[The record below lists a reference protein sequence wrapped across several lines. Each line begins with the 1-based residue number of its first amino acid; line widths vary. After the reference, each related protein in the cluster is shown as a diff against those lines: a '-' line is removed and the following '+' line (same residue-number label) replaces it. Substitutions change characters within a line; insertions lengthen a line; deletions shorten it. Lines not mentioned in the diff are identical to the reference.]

1 VIENTILKRNGQ
13 GLKARVFAL
22 TFPSRELVEL
32 AGRTGFDA
40 VHLDGEHGTFTTESV
55 DLIVAIAN
63 GYGMSVTGRVPSID
77 PHLINQWLDR
87 GVQGITGP
95 HVESGE
101 EAQQLADACLL
112 PPDGKRSWGTWR
124 GTEFNNPRLVAAAGG
139 MLAFSR
145 WSNANMIVAAQIESK
160 KGYDN
165 LDAILA
171 VPGLRV
177 IAGGH
182 NDMAA
187 SLGYAG
193 NPDHPDRVRIHAEI
207 DERARAAGK
216 LLASDLS
223 VSFRIEDFV
232 LDAGQEFL
240 QRHAATPYTRP
251 DLA

>member
-1 VIENTILKRNGQ
+1 MIENTILRRNRQ
-13 GLKARVFAL
+13 GLKARVFSL

-32 AGRTGFDA
+32 AGRAGFDA

-55 DLIVAIAN
+55 DLLVAIAN

-77 PHLINQWLDR
+77 AHLINQWLDR
-87 GVQGITGP
+87 GIQGITGP
-95 HVESGE
+95 HIETAE
-101 EAQQLADACLL
+101 EARQLADACLL

-124 GTEFNNPRLVAAAGG
+124 GTEFNNPRLVEAAGG

-145 WSNANMIVAAQIESK
+145 WSNSNMIVAGQIESK

-171 VPGLRV
+171 VPGLGV

-193 NPDHPDRVRIHAEI
+193 NPDHPERVRIHAEV
-207 DERARAAGK
+207 DQRARAAGK
-216 LLASDLS
+216 LLAGDLS
-223 VSFRIEDFV
+223 VGFGVEDLI
-232 LDAGQEFL
+232 LDAGHEFL
-240 QRHAATPYTRP
+240 ERHATTRYTG
-251 DLA
+251 

>member
-1 VIENTILKRNGQ
+1 MIENTILKRNRQ
-13 GLKARVFAL
+13 GRKARVFSL

-32 AGRTGFDA
+32 AGRAGFDA

-55 DLIVAIAN
+55 DLMVAIAN
-63 GYGMSVTGRVPSID
+63 GRGMSVTGRVPSID
-77 PHLINQWLDR
+77 AHLINQWLDR

-95 HVESGE
+95 HVETGE

-124 GTEFNNPRLVAAAGG
+124 GTEFNNPRLVEAAGG
-139 MLAFSR
+139 MLAFSK

-171 VPGLRV
+171 VSGLRV

-182 NDMAA
+182 NDLAA
-187 SLGYAG
+187 SLGYPG
-193 NPDHPDRVRIHAEI
+193 NPDHPDRVRMHDEI
-207 DERARAAGK
+207 FERARAAGK
-216 LLASDLS
+216 LLAGDLQ
-223 VSFRIEDFV
+223 VGFRIEDV
-232 LDAGQEFL
+232 LLDAGHEFL
-240 QRHAATPYTRP
+240 ERHAETAYTGR
-251 DLA
+251 A

>member
-1 VIENTILKRNGQ
+1 MV
-13 GLKARVFAL
+13 GL
-22 TFPSRELVEL
+22 
-32 AGRTGFDA
+32 
-40 VHLDGEHGTFTTESV
+40 
-55 DLIVAIAN
+55 AN

-77 PHLINQWLDR
+77 AHLINQWLDR

-95 HVESGE
+95 HVESGA

-124 GTEFNNPRLVAAAGG
+124 GTAFNNPRMVAAAGG
-139 MLAFSR
+139 MLAFSK
-145 WSNANMIVAAQIESK
+145 WSNANVIVAAQIESK

-165 LDAILA
+165 LDEILA

-187 SLGYAG
+187 SLGLPG

-207 DERARAAGK
+207 FRRARAAGK
-216 LLASDLS
+216 LLPEDMQVGYLLVDVVLDSGH
-223 VSFRIEDFV
+223 DFV
-232 LDAGQEFL
+232 T
-240 QRHAATPYTRP
+240 RHAGTRVG
-251 DLA
+251 A

>member
-1 VIENTILKRNGQ
+1 VIENTILKRNRE
-13 GLKARVFAL
+13 GLKARVFSLA
-22 TFPSRELVEL
+22 FPSRELAEL
-32 AGRTGFDA
+32 AGRAGFDA

-55 DLIVAIAN
+55 DLMVAIAN

-77 PHLINQWLDR
+77 THLINQWLDR

-95 HVESGE
+95 HVESGQ

-112 PPDGKRSWGTWR
+112 PPEGKRSWGTWR
-124 GTEFNNPRLVAAAGG
+124 GTEFNNPRLVEVAGG
-139 MLAFSR
+139 MIGFSK

-187 SLGYAG
+187 SLGHAG
-193 NPDHPDRVRIHAEI
+193 NPDHPERVRIHAEI
-207 DERARAAGK
+207 DQRAQAAGK
-216 LLASDLS
+216 LLAGDLQ
-223 VSFRIEDFV
+223 VGFRLEDII
-232 LDAGQEFL
+232 LDAGHEFL
-240 QRHAATPYTRP
+240 QRHAATPYTGR
-251 DLA
+251 A

>member
-1 VIENTILKRNGQ
+1 VIENTILKRNRA
-13 GLKARVFAL
+13 GLKARVFSL

-32 AGRTGFDA
+32 AGRAGFDA

-55 DLIVAIAN
+55 DLLVAIAN

-77 PHLINQWLDR
+77 THLINQWLDR
-87 GVQGITGP
+87 GIQGITGP
-95 HVESGE
+95 HIETGE

-112 PPDGKRSWGTWR
+112 PPDGRRSWGTWR
-124 GTEFNNPRLVAAAGG
+124 GTEFNNPRLVEAAGG

-145 WSNANMIVAAQIESK
+145 WSNANMIVAGQIESK

-171 VPGLRV
+171 VPGLGV

-187 SLGYAG
+187 SLGHAG
-193 NPDHPDRVRIHAEI
+193 NPDHPERVRIHAEI
-207 DERARAAGK
+207 DQRARAAGK
-216 LLASDLS
+216 LLAGDLS
-223 VSFRIEDFV
+223 VGFGVGDFI
-232 LDAGQEFL
+232 LDAGHEFL
-240 QRHAATPYTRP
+240 ERHATTRYTGRG
-251 DLA
+251 

>member
-1 VIENTILKRNGQ
+1 LIENTILKRNRA
-13 GLKARVFAL
+13 GLKARVLSL

-32 AGRTGFDA
+32 AGRAGFDA
-40 VHLDGEHGTFTTESV
+40 VHLDGEHGTFTAESV
-55 DLIVAIAN
+55 DLMVAVAN
-63 GYGMSVTGRVPSID
+63 GHGMSVTGRVPNID
-77 PHLINQWLDR
+77 AHLINQWLDR

-101 EAQQLADACLL
+101 EAQRLADACLL

-124 GTEFNNPRLVAAAGG
+124 GTEFNNARLVEAAGG
-139 MLAFSR
+139 MLAFSE

-182 NDMAA
+182 NDLAA
-187 SLGYAG
+187 SLGYPG
-193 NPDHPDRVRIHAEI
+193 NPDHPDRVRMHEEI
-207 DERARAAGK
+207 FERARAAGK
-216 LLASDLS
+216 LLAEDLS
-223 VSFRIEDFV
+223 VGFRVEDVV
-232 LDAGQEFL
+232 LDFGHDFL
-240 QRHAATPYTRP
+240 ERHAAAPYTGRG
-251 DLA
+251 